1 MLAIPLCLITL
12 YNENHHKSEI
22 TERFEELKFLKF
34 ERCCISTIRQGLH
47 LLLKQ
52 SILKV
57 FALFQMLCHVL
68 FLAMTSTVLHLD
80 LFYFFL
86 LKRDLFNQLKK
97 HCELKRLLFKSLTL
111 LSSIYNQSSSGM
123 FDS

>member
-1 MLAIPLCLITL
+1 
-12 YNENHHKSEI
+12 
-22 TERFEELKFLKF
+22 
-34 ERCCISTIRQGLH
+34 
-47 LLLKQ
+47 
-52 SILKV
+52 
-57 FALFQMLCHVL
+57 MLCHVL